1 MGDYG
6 GIGKKESVATVMAV
20 QAWLEGEMGD
30 SAAARKDASAALN
43 INSAFIVKAISAL
56 AFARAGDT
64 ARAESLAGAMA
75 KERPSD
81 TIANVYQLPTIR
93 AAVALDRNNPG
104 KAIEILQP
112 VIPYDL
118 SAQRGM
124 LSPYEC
130 GQAYLL
136 LHRGTEAAAEFQKL
150 LDHPGVVVNN
160 VLGALAHLQLGRV
173 YALAG
178 DASKARAAYKEF
190 FALWKDADPDIP
202 TLKDGKTE
210 YAKLKWAHRAR
221 ACGTRRSPERID
233 FSGDRGD
240 SPPLLIHLR
249 GDR

>member
-20 QAWLEGEMGD
+20 QAWSEGEMGD

-64 ARAESLAGAMA
+64 APAESLAGAMA

-81 TIANVYQLPTIR
+81 RIANVYQLPTIR
-93 AAVALDRNNPG
+93 AAVASDRNNPG

-136 LHRGTEAAAEFQKL
+136 HRGTEAAAEFQKL

-160 VLGALAHLQLGRV
+160 VLGALAHLQLGRA

-178 DASKARAAYKEF
+178 DASKARGAYKEF

-202 TLKDGKTE
+202 IQKDAKTK
-210 YAKLKWAHRAR
+210 YAKLK
-221 ACGTRRSPERID
+221 
-233 FSGDRGD
+233 
-240 SPPLLIHLR
+240 
-249 GDR
+249 